1 VKRSR
6 KKFEELDNLQGVT
19 PDSLTIEGADPLN
32 ASSYKNI
39 MLREK
44 RWARTD
50 SGWQSVAAVAFV
62 VFFCIGAWMLL
73 IVLDRGWAG
82 LLAMLGY

>member
-1 VKRSR
+1 M
-6 KKFEELDNLQGVT
+6 KKTSKKVEEIDNLEGIT
-19 PDSLTIEGADPLN
+19 PDSLTIEGADPSN

-50 SGWQSVAAVAFV
+50 SGWQSVAAIALI
-62 VFFCIGAWMLL
+62 VFLCIGAMMLMIL
-73 IVLDRGWAG
+73 LDRGWDG
-82 LLAMLGY
+82 LVALLGY